1 MSEVKVDINLLKEL
15 RAATGVG
22 LSDCREALVESKN
35 DLDKALEILKIK
47 GLSKAME
54 KVNNVAV
61 EGITKIL
68 IDKNRAVIIELNCQT
83 DFVSST
89 VDFNNLLNQIL
100 VTIIKEEQPV
110 ATVEKALTLPVSKT
124 ETLND
129 LIAKSIAKLGENIVL
144 KRFKVIDKTDNEI
157 FGSYIHTGGVRAG
170 LVTLAG
176 TKDQEVAK
184 NIAMQLV
191 AMNPK
196 FIDVNDIDPSYR
208 QRELE
213 IATEQVKDIKKPKEI
228 IERMIEGKVNKA
240 LAELTITNQS
250 YIKDNSMTIKQ
261 YLNKNN
267 ATIKNITR
275 YEVGELI

>member
-1 MSEVKVDINLLKEL
+1 MSDIKVDITLLKEL

-22 LSDCREALVESKN
+22 LSDCREALIESKN
-35 DLDKALEILKIK
+35 NLDKALEILKIK

-61 EGITKIL
+61 EGITKVL

-89 VDFNNLLNQIL
+89 LEFNNLLNQIL
-100 VTIIKEEQPV
+100 VTIIKSTKPV
-110 ATVEKALTLPVSKT
+110 TTIEKALALPVSKT

-129 LIAKSIAKLGENIVL
+129 SIAKAIAKLGENIVL
-144 KRFKVIDKTDNEI
+144 KRFKVIEKTNNEI
-157 FGSYIHTGGVRAG
+157 FGAYVHTGGVRTG

-184 NIAMQLV
+184 NIAMQVV

-196 FIDVNDIDPSYR
+196 FIDVNDIDPAYR
-208 QRELE
+208 KKELE
-213 IATEQVKDIKKPKEI
+213 IAREQVKDINKPKEI
-228 IERMIEGKVNKA
+228 LDRMIEGKVNKS

-250 YIKDNSMTIKQ
+250 YIKDTSLTIKQ

-267 ATIKNITR
+267 ATIKNIIR